1 MAGYVIII
9 FSRKKIRNITKLKFT
24 KKCQF
29 QTAYSKQNVKQNIL
43 LSTNQRITRGEAMG
57 LSPPSDYNVL
67 KDRKSQDFL
76 RLKNLVD
83 FDNGNISMRRSSSV
97 SCIPM

>member
-1 MAGYVIII
+1 MAQRIGKHRLLRNGWLCHHN
-9 FSRKKIRNITKLKFT
+9 FLKKKD
-24 KKCQF
+24 Q
-29 QTAYSKQNVKQNIL
+29 QH
-43 LSTNQRITRGEAMG
+43 NQRIIRGEAMG
-57 LSPPSDYNVL
+57 LSPPSDYDVL

-76 RLKNLVD
+76 RLQNLVD